1 MWPFF
6 QTTAKFI
13 VGRGVEHFL
22 HGLRPNSLSIA
33 GKIFRTWEASR
44 KTVRYVHRT
53 NEGKL
58 EPRECTVGHAEATKA
73 WRIAHV
79 TVTTKTQFC
88 IPDRSA
94 SDVLPIQV
102 PIPVAIVFPGISFSL
117 CARFLEDHIR
127 KLALVAALLL
137 QGLFV
142 DVQEATVPG

>member
-22 HGLRPNSLSIA
+22 HGLRSNSLSIS

-58 EPRECTVGHAEATKA
+58 EPRERTVGHAEATKA
-73 WRIAHV
+73 GRIAHV
-79 TVTTKTQFC
+79 TITTKTQLC
-88 IPDRSA
+88 IPNRSA

-102 PIPVAIVFPGISFSL
+102 PVPVPIVFPRISVSL
-117 CARFLEDHIR
+117 CARFSEDHIR

-137 QGLFV
+137 QGRFV
-142 DVQEATVPG
+142 DVQEPTVPA